1 VTVTVAEPALED
13 VADLPAT
20 AVDAAGRVLALNAE
34 ERLEDVAVEVLRRQG
49 DRVIVAPGALV
60 GREVVAERSPLIGA
74 GIKVRPV
81 RPGVEEAAL
90 EMLELTEDRRAALI
104 TAVEGNARMPDEAKA
119 RVIEQL
125 RQDRVP
131 ADVVARIE
139 ARVGG

>member
-1 VTVTVAEPALED
+1 MLEG

-20 AVDAAGRVLALNAE
+20 AVDAAGRVLALTAE

-60 GREVVAERSPLIGA
+60 GRDVVAERSPLIGA

-81 RPGVEEAAL
+81 RPGVDQAAEAAPL
-90 EMLELTEDRRAALI
+90 MLELTEDRRAALI
-104 TAVEGNARMPDEAKA
+104 AAVEGNARMPDEAKA

-131 ADVVARIE
+131 ADVVARID
-139 ARVGG
+139 ARAGG